1 MRYLQPKKTVI
12 AFLVSQSFVSLSA
25 FAAGFQINEISPSLQ
40 GDATAGAAAAS
51 NDVSSMFIN
60 PATLSTLQENQGY
73 IGANEIFPHVSMSNA
88 TAVHTVNIPGFP
100 ASSISAPVQGQNYQN
115 NVAPSAFVPDGYVG
129 LRINDKVVAGLSF
142 NAPYGLKSAYSQ
154 NSVLRFAAVYSS
166 VKTIDITPALSYAI
180 TDQLSVGAGMQFQYM
195 KAIFSNFDGPYT
207 GVAPIDSLIAS
218 NFPTSLGG
226 YSWGYGYTLGALY
239 SPDKKTRLGI
249 GFRSRVR
256 EGLKGNGQQYV
267 SPGGV
272 VPAPSQNFLFNA
284 QTPVSAQVTTPDI
297 LTFSAARDI
306 GQWTVKASGQ
316 VNFWDVFNQL
326 SINMPAA
333 FATNSTIQTQWK
345 NAWFGAV
352 GAEYHKSPTWT
363 FRGGVAYDESPTTAF
378 RDPRIPDSDRVWLN
392 VGATYKVNKHISIDG
407 AYAHIFTRDQTVNII
422 QASGSSATSTV
433 PLEVNQVSANYQS
446 SVDIVAL
453 ALRYRFS

>member
-1 MRYLQPKKTVI
+1 MRYLHPQKTII
-12 AFLVSQSFVSLSA
+12 AFLVSQSFISLSA

-40 GDATAGAAAAS
+40 GDATAGAAAAAD
-51 NDVSSMFIN
+51 DVSSLFIN
-60 PATLSTLQENQGY
+60 PATLSTLTENQGY
-73 IGANEIFPHVSMSNA
+73 IGASEIFPSVSMSNA
-88 TAVHTVNIPGFP
+88 KAVHTVNIPGLP
-100 ASSISAPVQGQNYQN
+100 PSSISAPVQGQTYQN
-115 NVAPSAFVPDGYVG
+115 RVSPSAFVPDGYVG
-129 LRINDKVVAGLSF
+129 LRINDKVVVGMSF
-142 NAPYGLKSAYSQ
+142 NAPYGLKTAYPQ
-154 NSVLRFAAVYSS
+154 NSVLRFDAVYSS
-166 VKTIDITPALSYAI
+166 VKTIDITPSLAYAI

-195 KAIFSNFDGPYT
+195 KAIFSNFNGPYT
-207 GVAPIDSLIAS
+207 GVTPIDSLIAS

-239 SPDKKTRLGI
+239 SPDKKTRFGV
-249 GFRSRVR
+249 GYRSRVR

-284 QTPVSAQVTTPDI
+284 QSPVNAQVTTPDI

-316 VNFWDVFNQL
+316 VNFWDVFNHL
-326 SINMPAA
+326 TINMPAA
-333 FATNSTIQTQWK
+333 FATSSTLQTQWK
-345 NAWFGAV
+345 NSWFGAL
-352 GAEYHKSPTWT
+352 GAEYHKSPAWT
-363 FRGGVAYDESPTTAF
+363 FRGGVAYDETPTTAF
-378 RDPRIPDSDRVWLN
+378 RDPRIPDADRVWLN

-407 AYAHIFTRDQTVNII
+407 AYAHIFVQDTNVNII
-422 QASGSSATSTV
+422 QASGVSATSTA
-433 PLEVNQVSANYQS
+433 PLEVNQVSANYNS